1 MRRPVTGEMVNIYE
15 NVKSEKGG
23 AKLIN
28 VPPRALYHGEIYEL
42 FVTDEKDAAPG
53 KVVTRFSILGH
64 FEVKDAGLIRTG
76 DIASVDGKEVGK
88 VAGYEP
94 CRVLRAP
101 NFDIIH
107 IFTVNDKIITSKD
120 LKLKLGDKVVFTP
133 IDKEFK

>member
-1 MRRPVTGEMVNIYE
+1 MVNIYRD
-15 NVKSEKGG
+15 VRSEKGG

-64 FEVKDAGLIRTG
+64 FEVKDAGLIRSG
-76 DIASVDGKEVGK
+76 DKVSIDGKEVGK

-107 IFTVNDKIITSKD
+107 IFIINDKIITSD
-120 LKLKLGDKVVFTP
+120 ELELKLGDRIVFTP
-133 IDKEFK
+133 IDEEFT

>member
-1 MRRPVTGEMVNIYE
+1 MVNVYE
-15 NVKSEKGG
+15 DVRSEKGG

-53 KVVTRFSILGH
+53 KAVSRFSILGH

-76 DIASVDGKEVGK
+76 DVVSVDEKEVGK

-107 IFTVNDKIITSKD
+107 IFMVNDRILTGKD
-120 LKLKLGDKVVFTP
+120 LELKLGDKVVFTP